1 MTNERSSLITIGGE
15 QYEMILT
22 TRATKAISN
31 RYGGLDN
38 LGDKLM
44 KSENMEMALDE
55 IIWLITLLCNQS
67 IEIHNLRNSDK
78 KQLLTEETVE
88 LLTSPGERAEYKD
101 AITEAMLKGTKRNV
115 ESEHRAGVAD
125 TSKNAVTAG

>member
-15 QYEMILT
+15 KYEMILT

-44 KSENMEMALDE
+44 KSENMELS
-55 IIWLITLLCNQS
+55 LIH
-67 IEIHNLRNSDK
+67 I
-78 KQLLTEETVE
+78 
-88 LLTSPGERAEYKD
+88 
-101 AITEAMLKGTKRNV
+101 
-115 ESEHRAGVAD
+115 
-125 TSKNAVTAG
+125 

>member
-55 IIWLITLLCNQS
+55 II
-67 IEIHNLRNSDK
+67 
-78 KQLLTEETVE
+78 
-88 LLTSPGERAEYKD
+88 
-101 AITEAMLKGTKRNV
+101 
-115 ESEHRAGVAD
+115 
-125 TSKNAVTAG
+125 

>member
-15 QYEMILT
+15 KYEMILT

-55 IIWLITLLCNQS
+55 IIWLITLLCRA
-67 IEIHNLRNSDK
+67 LR
-78 KQLLTEETVE
+78 
-88 LLTSPGERAEYKD
+88 Y
-101 AITEAMLKGTKRNV
+101 II
-115 ESEHRAGVAD
+115 
-125 TSKNAVTAG
+125 SKTARKSRFSQRKPWSF

>member
-55 IIWLITLLCNQS
+55 IISILCFA
-67 IEIHNLRNSDK
+67 IRALRYIIS
-78 KQLLTEETVE
+78 ETARKSRF
-88 LLTSPGERAEYKD
+88 SPRKPW
-101 AITEAMLKGTKRNV
+101 
-115 ESEHRAGVAD
+115 SF
-125 TSKNAVTAG
+125 

>member
-22 TRATKAISN
+22 TRATKAIFN

-67 IEIHNLRNSDK
+67 IEIHNLRNSEK
-78 KQLLTEETVE
+78 KPLLTEETVE
-88 LLTSPGERAEYKD
+88 LLTSPGEIAEYKD

-115 ESEHRAGVAD
+115 VSED
-125 TSKNAVTAG
+125 TSKNAVTVG

>member
-44 KSENMEMALDE
+44 KSENIVLVKQNCNTFPQNQA
-55 IIWLITLLCNQS
+55 IRFCQGVRPLLN
-67 IEIHNLRNSDK
+67 E
-78 KQLLTEETVE
+78 
-88 LLTSPGERAEYKD
+88 
-101 AITEAMLKGTKRNV
+101 
-115 ESEHRAGVAD
+115 
-125 TSKNAVTAG
+125 

>member
-38 LGDKLM
+38 LADN
-44 KSENMEMALDE
+44 SAL
-55 IIWLITLLCNQS
+55 Q
-67 IEIHNLRNSDK
+67 
-78 KQLLTEETVE
+78 
-88 LLTSPGERAEYKD
+88 
-101 AITEAMLKGTKRNV
+101 
-115 ESEHRAGVAD
+115 SEH
-125 TSKNAVTAG
+125 

>member
-1 MTNERSSLITIGGE
+1 MTNERSSVITIGGE
-15 QYEMILT
+15 QHEMILT
-22 TRATKAISN
+22 TRATKAISA

-55 IIWLITLLCNQS
+55 IIWLITLLCNQG
-67 IEIHNLRNSDK
+67 IEIYNLRNSEK
-78 KQLLTEETVE
+78 KPLLTEKTVE
-88 LLTSPGERAEYKD
+88 LLTSPGELAEYKD
-101 AITEAMLKGTKRNV
+101 AITEAMLKGTKRNI
-115 ESEHRAGVAD
+115 ESDD

>member
-1 MTNERSSLITIGGE
+1 MTNERSSLIVIGGE
-15 QYEMILT
+15 QHEMILT
-22 TRATKAISN
+22 TRATKAISA

-88 LLTSPGERAEYKD
+88 LLTSPGELAEYKD

>member
-1 MTNERSSLITIGGE
+1 MTNERSSLIVIGGE
-15 QYEMILT
+15 QHEMILT

-88 LLTSPGERAEYKD
+88 LLTSPGELAEYKD

>member
-22 TRATKAISN
+22 TRATKAFSN

-44 KSENMEMALDE
+44 RSENMEMALDE

-67 IEIHNLRNSDK
+67 IEIHNLRNSEK
-78 KQLLTEETVE
+78 KPLLTEETVE
-88 LLTSPGERAEYKD
+88 LLTSPGELAEYKD
-101 AITEAMLKGTKRNV
+101 AITEAMLKGTKRNI
-115 ESEHRAGVAD
+115 ESED
-125 TSKNAVTAG
+125 TSKNAVTAE

>member
-15 QYEMILT
+15 QHEMILT
-22 TRATKAISN
+22 TRATKAISA

-67 IEIHNLRNSDK
+67 IEIHNLRNSEK
-78 KQLLTEETVE
+78 KPLLTEETVE
-88 LLTSPGERAEYKD
+88 LLTSPGELAEYKD